1 MMLKKNAGTTLIE
14 VLVASGIL
22 VSIITLLT
30 VALTSTFEGYSRV
43 LSSAQVEQDAQYI
56 TARLQYATTRAD
68 RNTLAY
74 HTTSTDFSTGAL
86 YQTQVNTSSNGEV
99 GLSGTNTDGTFTSAP
114 ITLASDETIRSF
126 TSSVS
131 LPANTSIGYQIGVR
145 SPIASACPTDST
157 LYGYAWDTTTTA
169 PLSSAPIAWY
179 KMDES
184 TWSGATGEVLNS
196 ATNSYNGTSSGGA
209 YTTADG
215 MNNRAGRFDGVDD
228 YISGS
233 VPMTQTDNWTMSA
246 WIYPSTLPQLG
257 MVVSNGNDDNIVG
270 DGYAF
275 GIGNGSG
282 SSGSKLQG
290 VNSGV
295 AFIDSGYTFPAANA
309 WYHVAMVRSSGT
321 IKFYVNGIQTASTS
335 ASVPTTPTVFR
346 IGSQTGIRYFN
357 GRIDDVRIYNYVR
370 SQNNIITDMSGY
382 VPRPAPPISWWKLNE
397 TSGTAAANTASTSL
411 SGTQTNGPTW
421 VTGKYNN
428 AASYDG
434 TDDYT
439 DVSYLAANDLPAGNI
454 SMWVKFPS
462 ATASQA
468 FFAKQANWVNS
479 MLIFQTDASSHFQY
493 QTSNGAG
500 MITGTTVAVANTWY
514 YIAANWN
521 GATQNLYVNGVKEA
535 TNTTTE
541 VLPDDGNNI
550 SIGAWTGDGNNFG
563 EVIID
568 DVRIYNYARTA
579 TQIADDMNGVDPI
592 NVVDYFTIPTGT
604 YDLPIP
610 SPTPN
615 FSNPGQC
622 IIYKTTYTRS
632 DGSGTSPQTLDVTI
646 KK

>member
-68 RNTLAY
+68 RNTLAS
-74 HTTSTDFSTGAL
+74 HTTSTDFSTGTL

-145 SPIASACPTDST
+145 SPIASVCST
-157 LYGYAWDTTTTA
+157 NSSLYGYALDTTGA
-169 PLSSAPIAWY
+169 APIAWY
-179 KMDES
+179 KMDDT
-184 TWSGATGEVLNS
+184 TWDGTVGEVVNS
-196 ATNSYNGTSSGGA
+196 MKNSFNATSSGGA
-209 YTTADG
+209 YTTA
-215 MNNRAGRFDGVDD
+215 AGKYGRSGIFDGVNDQ
-228 YISGS
+228 IS
-233 VPMTQTDNWTMSA
+233 TQIAPQVAPITISFWAKPNTASPVGMFDSA
-246 WIYPSTLPQLG
+246 TF
-257 MVVSNGNDDNIVG
+257 VG
-270 DGYAF
+270 DVIRNYPAGQVEWW
-275 GIGNGSG
+275 NGSP
-282 SSGSKLQG
+282 SVSLNLTADTWSHLALIFRFSGG
-290 VNSGV
+290 TRY
-295 AFIDSGYTFPAANA
+295 IDY
-309 WYHVAMVRSSGT
+309 Y
-321 IKFYVNGIQTASTS
+321 KNGELIETASAGGSDTI
-335 ASVPTTPTVFR
+335 AWTDFN
-346 IGSQTGIRYFN
+346 IGSIN
-357 GRIDDVRIYNYVR
+357 GGADGNYSGLIDDFRIYNYAR
-370 SQNNIITDMSGY
+370 TQAQIITDMNNY
-382 VPRPAPPISWWKLNE
+382 QPRAASPIAWWKFDE
-397 TSGTAAANTASTSL
+397 TSGTTGENTANPSL
-411 SGTQTNGPTW
+411 PGTQTNGPTW
-421 VTGKYNN
+421 VTGKFNN

-434 TDDYT
+434 ADDYT
-439 DVSYLAANDLPAGNI
+439 DISYLAANNLPAGNI

-468 FFAKQANWVNS
+468 FFSKQANGWNS
-479 MLIFQTDASSHFQY
+479 MLIFRTDGSSHFQY
-493 QTSNGAG
+493 QTSNQADW
-500 MITGTTVAVANTWY
+500 ITSTTVAVADTWY
-514 YIAANWN
+514 HLSASWDGTA
-521 GATQNLYVNGVKEA
+521 QNLYVNGVKEA
-535 TNTTTE
+535 TNNTTE
-541 VLPDDGNNI
+541 VLPDDSNSI

-568 DVRIYNYARTA
+568 DVRIYNYARTQA
-579 TQIADDMNGVDPI
+579 QITDDMNSVDPV
-592 NVVDYFTIPTGT
+592 NVVDYFTLPTGT
-604 YDLPIP
+604 YGLPTP